1 MSLKI
6 GIPILKGM
14 TTGRYKRGDAHI
26 NADAAA
32 AEALPSEKDGKRRCS
47 DPDYRP
53 EDTAKNLA
61 FFNGPRT
68 FEQARKVRE
77 DRVREFNATAKRK
90 INKNSPVSCVG
101 ILKPDKE
108 LMAGMTEK
116 EQELLL
122 DRAFHILLELLD
134 KTPENVIYCV
144 IHKDEGNPHIHFEL
158 DGRTKDGRWST
169 TPMFQLKTKTALN
182 ETLPRLLNDRYGYH
196 IETCSR
202 SDDAPK
208 TKSKP
213 RNLDPIAYKKNQEL
227 KKENAELSVQIDGIR
242 QHKNFLQNRNVELE
256 SKKQELEKAISSHEQ
271 DLVSNIKRNLI
282 LLREAAPKR
291 LYEVISWM
299 FSEFLHRLDYT
310 PERVS
315 KIISPKKFE
324 PIDHDRDR

>member
-14 TTGRYKRGDAHI
+14 TSGRYKRGDAHI

-53 EDTAKNLA
+53 EDTAKNLS

-77 DRVREFNATAKRK
+77 DRVREFNLTAKRK

-108 LMAGMTEK
+108 LMSGMTEK

-182 ETLPRLLNDRYGYH
+182 ETLPRLLNERYGYH
-196 IETCSR
+196 IEACPR
-202 SDDAPK
+202 SSAPK
-208 TKSKP
+208 SKSKP
-213 RNLDPIAYKKNQEL
+213 RDLDQIAYKKNQEL
-227 KKENAELSVQIDGIR
+227 KKENAELVGQIDEIR
-242 QHKNFLQNRNVELE
+242 QHKIFLQNRNKELE

-271 DLVSNIKRNLI
+271 DLVSNIKRNFL
-282 LLREAAPKR
+282 LLREAAPRR
-291 LYEVISWM
+291 LYEVISWV
-299 FSEFLHRLDYT
+299 FSAFLHRPDFT
-310 PERVS
+310 PERINVIANPE
-315 KIISPKKFE
+315 KTD
-324 PIDHDRDR
+324 PIDYDRDR